1 MYRTSFL
8 FVICLT
14 LFRFT
19 AVAQENSH
27 GNSVAADTVAQA
39 GKSVSSISVKPYGFV
54 RNFLIFDSRKTVTVC
69 GEEYN
74 IIPRD
79 EEWNIT
85 EAQASADGDALPEGA
100 TARYDANAVS
110 QMHLLALTSRF
121 GIELSGPGLFGAT
134 SNGRIEADFAGFGTN
149 NTVMR
154 LRLAYVQ
161 LRWYDGNLSQSLLVG
176 QDWHPLSGSIMPE
189 AIGMAVGSPFR
200 PHSRT
205 PQVRYEMAHG
215 LLQLTAAALWQFQY
229 TSPGP
234 NGESTEYSRQGLLPE
249 LFVGV
254 GVRNELVYAQ
264 FGADFT
270 GLLVREQLSTLPD
283 GTTTT
288 YPYLFEGRVN
298 GFSPTVYCQYTPGLF
313 SLKMRSTL
321 AQNLGH
327 MNMLSGYARTVEVAD
342 PTTWHY
348 KPLRSSTTYLDL
360 AYGKR
365 WRANLL
371 LGYHKNFGLA
381 DGFAIAND
389 AIYVK
394 KGITN
399 INSIYRVAP
408 SISYNA
414 AAFTLALEYEWTAVT
429 YGDLQPDGTV
439 ANNANL
445 HQVAN
450 HRLCAMIKYSF

>member
-1 MYRTSFL
+1 MYRTSLL
-8 FVICLT
+8 FVIYLA
-14 LFRFT
+14 LLHFS
-19 AVAQENSH
+19 AVAQENSR
-27 GNSVAADTVAQA
+27 GNSVSADTVARL
-39 GKSVSSISVKPYGFV
+39 GKIDSKISVKPYGFV
-54 RNFLIFDSRKTVTVC
+54 RNYLVFDSRKTVTVC

-74 IIPRD
+74 IIPLD
-79 EEWNIT
+79 EDWNIT
-85 EAQASADGDALPEGA
+85 EAQATTDGDVLPEGA
-100 TARYDANAVS
+100 TARYDANAVP

-121 GIELSGPGLFGAT
+121 GVALSGPGLFGAS
-134 SNGRIEADFAGFGTN
+134 SNGRIEGDFAGFGTN

-161 LRWYDGNLSQSLLVG
+161 LRWDDAKVSQSLLVG
-176 QDWHPLSGSIMPE
+176 QDWHPLSGNIMPE
-189 AIGMAVGSPFR
+189 AIGMAAGSPFR

-205 PQVRYEMAHG
+205 PQVRYELAHG
-215 LLQLTAAALWQFQY
+215 LLRLTAATLWQFQY

-254 GVRNELVYAQ
+254 GLRNELIYAQ
-264 FGADFT
+264 LGADFT
-270 GLLVREQLSTLPD
+270 SLLVREQLSVLPD
-283 GTTTT
+283 GTATT

-298 GFSPTVYCQYTPGLF
+298 GFSPTLYFQYTPGLF

-327 MNMLSGYARTVEVAD
+327 MNMLSGYARTLED
-342 PTTWHY
+342 SNPTTWHY

-371 LGYHKNFGLA
+371 LGYHKNFGVA
-381 DGFAIAND
+381 DGFTIAGN

-399 INSIYRVAP
+399 INSIYRIAP
-408 SISYNA
+408 SISYNV
-414 AAFTLALEYEWTAVT
+414 AAFNIALEYEWTAVT
-429 YGDLQPDGTV
+429 YGDLQSDGTV
-439 ANNANL
+439 ANNDNL

-450 HRLCAMIKYSF
+450 HRFCAMVKYSF

>member
-1 MYRTSFL
+1 MSQSRL
-8 FVICLT
+8 LLVVCLAM
-14 LFRFT
+14 LPLS
-19 AVAQENSH
+19 AVAQGH
-27 GNSVAADTVAQA
+27 GKGADTAAVP
-39 GKSVSSISVKPYGFV
+39 GKGDNKVSIKPYGFV
-54 RNFLIFDSRKTVTVC
+54 RNYMVLDSRKTVTVC

-79 EEWNIT
+79 EAWNIT
-85 EAQASADGDALPEGA
+85 ETQASADDNVLPEGA
-100 TARYDANAVS
+100 TARYDANAVP

-121 GIELSGPGLFGAT
+121 GVALSGQGLFGAT
-134 SNGRIEADFAGFGTN
+134 SNGRLEADFAGSGTN
-149 NTVMR
+149 NTLLR

-161 LRWYDGNLSQSLLVG
+161 LRWDDAKGAQSLLVG
-176 QDWHPLSGSIMPE
+176 QDWHPLSGSIMPD
-189 AIGMAVGSPFR
+189 AIGMAAGSPFR

-205 PQVRYEMAHG
+205 PQVRYELSRG

-249 LFVGV
+249 LFVGI
-254 GVRNELVYAQ
+254 GLRNDLFYAQ
-264 FGADFT
+264 LGADFT
-270 GLLVREQLSTLPD
+270 SMLVREKLSALPD
-283 GTTTT
+283 GTATT

-298 GFSPTVYCQYTPGLF
+298 GLSPTLYFQYTPGLF

-327 MNMLSGYARTVEVAD
+327 MNMMSGYARTVETAD
-342 PTTWHY
+342 PSTWHY
-348 KPLRSSTTYLDL
+348 KPLRSSTTYLDI
-360 AYGKR
+360 AYGRR

-371 LGYHKNFGLA
+371 LGYHKNFGLEE
-381 DGFAIAND
+381 GFAIADD

-399 INSIYRVAP
+399 INSIYRIAP

-414 AAFTLALEYEWTAVT
+414 AAFSIGLEYEWTAVT
-429 YGDLQPDGTV
+429 YGDLQSDGTV
-439 ANNANL
+439 ADNDNL
-445 HQVAN
+445 HQVSN
-450 HRLCAMIKYSF
+450 HRLCAMVKYSF